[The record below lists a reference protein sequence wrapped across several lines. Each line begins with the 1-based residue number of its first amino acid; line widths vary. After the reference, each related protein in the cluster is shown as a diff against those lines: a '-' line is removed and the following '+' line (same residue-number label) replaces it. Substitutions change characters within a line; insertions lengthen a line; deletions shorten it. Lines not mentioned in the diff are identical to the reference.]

1 MSEHA
6 TVMVVILADIGQGAI
21 AQQNGHRVELPA
33 ALVDARDVLYRV
45 IDGSLGSIGANLDDL
60 LIVEPKETASTGE
73 LVLAEKRG
81 KVYAGRYWAKHGR
94 WDLVGDGDDVIVR
107 AAKIVGA
114 ITLIVR
120 GIHADHA

>member
-1 MSEHA
+1 MSEHG

-21 AQQNGHRVELPA
+21 AQQNGQWVELPT
-33 ALVDARDVLYRV
+33 ALVDPHDVLYRV
-45 IDGSLGSIGANLDDL
+45 IDGSLEPMGANPGDL

-81 KVYAGRYWAKHGR
+81 KVYVGRYWAKHGR
-94 WDLVGDGDDVIVR
+94 RDVVGDGDDVIVR

-114 ITLIVR
+114 VTLIVR
-120 GIHADHA
+120 GIA

>member
-1 MSEHA
+1 MSEHG

-21 AQQNGHRVELPA
+21 AQQNGQRVELPT
-33 ALVDARDVLYRV
+33 ALVDPHDVLYRV
-45 IDGSLGSIGANLDDL
+45 IDGSLGPMGANPGDL

-81 KVYAGRYWAKHGR
+81 KVYVGRYWAKHGR
-94 WDLVGDGDDVIVR
+94 RDVVGDGDDVIVR

-114 ITLIVR
+114 VTLIVR
-120 GIHADHA
+120 GIA